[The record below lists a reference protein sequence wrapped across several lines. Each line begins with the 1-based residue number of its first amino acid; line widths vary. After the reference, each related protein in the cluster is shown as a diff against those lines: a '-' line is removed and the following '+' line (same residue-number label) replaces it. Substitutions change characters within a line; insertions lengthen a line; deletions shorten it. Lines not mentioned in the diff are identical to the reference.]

1 MQVFDTPSARLSAAS
16 PSLRTASSFGGG

>member
-16 PSLRTASSFGGG
+16 PSLRTASSFGGW